1 MYNSGY
7 NTIPSQPSINA
18 EAYYTGETT
27 QSYQDSRT
35 NNVTLPNY
43 AKQQYQNPQP
53 QFDPRQSMT
62 MYNTSTPEQDYYRN
76 NQQSAMQHQQLQQ
89 QPQQQP
95 QQQFIPV
102 EPLPAQA
109 VTQDTPSRQS
119 SAQYQYPQ
127 QLPYNISS
135 TQYPSHPPTTSPT
148 ISDKTQNYNPA
159 DNQSLITRV
168 SSPESYGL
176 QHQQINQSVPSQS
189 YNQIPLTAPQ
199 SSASAYIQ
207 SNTTF
212 RPQPQHSFQDSN
224 QVTSSQQV
232 LPEETQRQIQILQQ
246 QLQQQQQQQQQ
257 LSNQS
262 VNNVQNHQQ
271 WPQAPSNMNNSSF
284 PIAPQHI
291 PISTVNNPV
300 ANAMKEESL
309 IEL

>member
-53 QFDPRQSMT
+53 QFDPRQSIPL
-62 MYNTSTPEQDYYRN
+62 YNTSAPEQDYYRN
-76 NQQSAMQHQQLQQ
+76 NQQSAMQHQQVQQ
-89 QPQQQP
+89 QPQQ

-102 EPLPAQA
+102 EPLPAQSII
-109 VTQDTPSRQS
+109 QDTPSRQT
-119 SAQYQYPQ
+119 SAQYQYPLQ
-127 QLPYNISS
+127 QPYNVSS

-159 DNQSLITRV
+159 DQQSLINRV

-176 QHQQINQSVPSQS
+176 QHQQINQSVPSQPMTSQS
-189 YNQIPLTAPQ
+189 YNQMPLTVPQ
-199 SSASAYIQ
+199 SSGYIQ

-212 RPQPQHSFQDSN
+212 SPQPQHSFQDSN

-246 QLQQQQQQQQQ
+246 QLQQQQQQQ

-262 VNNVQNHQQ
+262 VTNVQNHQQ

-300 ANAMKEESL
+300 ANVMKEESL